1 MPNYRVGAAELTSPQ
16 NLESLVQASGPGGRW
31 QDRSFAS
38 FELEP
43 LGAVALLPNAPIFEC
58 GPQNAPERV
67 TLRVRRA
74 SDGYLVELAGVGRFL
89 VSAERIGYALDEGI
103 SQRVLEQALVDQIVP
118 RALHLVGKPSL
129 HASAAWLEGLGAV
142 AFTGESGAG
151 KSTLC
156 AALAAHGCV
165 VSDDS
170 LSLEE
175 DGEELLALPGYPS
188 LRLWP
193 DAACAVA
200 PDEAHSLERA
210 TPRVPKLRYP
220 RRLVD
225 SPVPL
230 RLVVVLQR
238 TDDPTP
244 HLEQLVG
251 RVAFAALDGQVH
263 RLAVDDPRALEAEF
277 HLLTTV
283 IERVPIMRLR
293 YRPDLGR
300 IDELIQLI
308 ASQLPR

>member
-16 NLESLVQASGPGGRW
+16 NLGSLVQANGPEGRW

-43 LGAVALLPNAPIFEC
+43 LGAVADLPKAPLFEC
-58 GPQNAPERV
+58 GPKSAPERI
-67 TLRVRRA
+67 THRISRA

-89 VSAERIGYALDEGI
+89 VTAERIGYALDEGV
-103 SQRVLEQALVDQIVP
+103 SHRALEQALVDQIVP

-129 HASAAWLEGLGAV
+129 HASAVWLQGLGAV

-175 DGEELLALPGYPS
+175 DGEGLLALPGYPS

-193 DAACAVA
+193 DAACALA
-200 PDEAHSLERA
+200 PDEADSLERA

-225 SPVPL
+225 GPVPL
-230 RLVVVLQR
+230 RLVVVLER
-238 TDDPTP
+238 SDEPTP
-244 HLEQLVG
+244 RLERLVG
-251 RVAFAALDGQVH
+251 REAFAALDGQVH

-300 IDELIQLI
+300 IGELTALI
-308 ASQLPR
+308 SSELRR